1 MSIKRYLAQGT
12 RGDDVKAL
20 QMQLTAAG
28 YGVIEDGIFG
38 KLTHEALVTFQRE
51 HGLFPDGIVGPKTM
65 AALTAP
71 ENQPTMTKSRRT
83 ITDIIVHCTATP
95 EGKAFTVQDI
105 RRWHTTPVYEGGR
118 GWSDIGYHYVV
129 CLDGSVQNGRDVN
142 IIGAHCSGHNSH
154 SIGVVYVGG
163 CAADGKTPM
172 DTRTPVQKTAL
183 IQLLKQ
189 LRQLYP
195 KARIVGHRDYDQHGK
210 ACPSF
215 DAKTEY
221 KDI

>member
-1 MSIKRYLAQGT
+1 MYR
-12 RGDDVKAL
+12 RGSKGEVVRRIQHMLSGVGYCLIDD
-20 QMQLTAAG
+20 G
-28 YGVIEDGIFG
+28 CFG
-38 KLTHEALVTFQRE
+38 AITEEAVMAFQRE
-51 HGLFPDGIVGPKTM
+51 NGLKADGIVGPKTLE
-65 AALTAP
+65 ALEAK
-71 ENQPTMTKSRRT
+71 ENRPTMTKSRRT

-105 RRWHTTPVYEGGR
+105 RRWHTTPKAKGGQ

-129 CLDGSVQNGRDVN
+129 CLDGSVHPGRDVN

-163 CAADGKTPM
+163 CAADGKTPK
-172 DTRTPVQKTAL
+172 DTRTPIQKTAL
-183 IQLLKQ
+183 TQLLKQ

-210 ACPSF
+210 SCPSF
-215 DAKTEY
+215 DATTEY